1 VVVPIKK
8 PAPVIRVQ
16 WRNRYITE
24 HVDRPVVPWWM
35 WLLFLVAMI
44 LCASGF
50 AGLLRENHIWIDAN
64 DLAYQRLM
72 GAEQETLLASVSMGV
87 QDLLPSMGVMGHS
100 LFG

>member
-1 VVVPIKK
+1 
-8 PAPVIRVQ
+8 
-16 WRNRYITE
+16 
-24 HVDRPVVPWWM
+24 
-35 WLLFLVAMI
+35 
-44 LCASGF
+44 
-50 AGLLRENHIWIDAN
+50 LRENQIWLEAN